1 MAHTAMRK
9 HFMLHIIQ
17 GRTVFRDNNDMR
29 FLMPLALSVA
39 AFAQDPLITVDSL
52 AAQLKD
58 PALVILH
65 VGSRQDYD
73 AGHIPGARLVT
84 LGDIS
89 VTGQRNLRLEMPPM
103 ETLEAALL
111 KLGIGNTSKVVIYAA
126 TDSVQSATRVWFTF
140 DYVGLK
146 ASLLDGGLAAWKAK
160 SLEVTTQPS
169 AFEPA
174 TALKLTP
181 HPEYIVDA
189 EWLNAHRQDQGVV
202 MLDARL
208 PEFYKGTSAGQMPRA
223 GHIPGAWN
231 LPFPN
236 LLTATKE
243 FIPKKQLSEHLGNG
257 STIVTYCH
265 IGQQATVLYFA
276 GRVSG
281 KNVKLYDGSFQ
292 DWSARPELP
301 VATK

>member
-1 MAHTAMRK
+1 
-9 HFMLHIIQ
+9 MLLIIQ
-17 GRTVFRDNNDMR
+17 APLVFRDNILMR

-39 AFAQDPLITVDSL
+39 AFAQDALISAESL
-52 AAQLKD
+52 ASQLKD
-58 PALVILH
+58 PSLVILH
-65 VGSRQDYD
+65 VGSRPDYD

-84 LGDIS
+84 LADIS
-89 VTGQRNLRLEMPPM
+89 VTGERNLRLEMPSM
-103 ETLEAALL
+103 ENLQAALL

-146 ASLLDGGLAAWKAK
+146 AALVDGGLAAWKAK
-160 SLEVTTQPS
+160 NLEITTAPS
-169 AFEPA
+169 TFAPA

-189 EWLNAHRQDQGVV
+189 AWLNAHRTDQGVV

-231 LPFPN
+231 LPFPD
-236 LLTATKE
+236 LLTADKQ
-243 FIPKKQLSEHLGNG
+243 FIPNKQLGRQLGNG
-257 STIVTYCH
+257 STIITYCH

-276 GRVSG
+276 GRLSG

>member
-1 MAHTAMRK
+1 
-9 HFMLHIIQ
+9 
-17 GRTVFRDNNDMR
+17 
-29 FLMPLALSVA
+29 MPLALSIA
-39 AFAQDPLITVDSL
+39 AFAQDALISAESL
-52 AAQLKD
+52 ATQLRD
-58 PALVILH
+58 PNLVILH
-65 VGSRQDYD
+65 VGNQQDYA

-89 VTGQRNLRLEMPPM
+89 VTGERNLRLEMPDM
-103 ETLEAALL
+103 EKLQEALL
-111 KLGIGNTSKVVIYAA
+111 KLGVSNASKVVIYAA

-140 DYVGLK
+140 DYVSLK
-146 ASLLDGGLAAWKAK
+146 AALLDGGLAAWKAK
-160 SLEVTTQPS
+160 SLEISTEAS
-169 AFEPA
+169 AFA
-174 TALKLTP
+174 TGTALKLMP

-189 EWLNAHRQDQGVV
+189 DWINAHRSEQGVV
-202 MLDARL
+202 LLDARL
-208 PEFYKGTSAGQMPRA
+208 PEFYTGASAGQMPRA

-236 LLTATKE
+236 LLTANKQ
-243 FIPKKQLSEHLGNG
+243 FIPKKQLGEHLGNG

-276 GRVSG
+276 GRLSG